1 MRGFLSG
8 EALFVL
14 WQIYIY
20 FSLKGYTQKDSPKN
34 EHFVISHHLLTLKLF
49 QTCMHFFLLL
59 KTKGRYFEEC

>member
-49 QTCMHFFLLL
+49 QNAFLSSAEN
-59 KTKGRYFEEC
+59 KRMIF